1 MSIDIAKGTTAIKSG
16 QTASNSR
23 PAPRDAGRFRP
34 QLLDRPLVAFA
45 HDMADGEVVPWHQH
59 DYGQLFYGGSGLMRV
74 ESTAGLWVVPPARG
88 VWIPAGIDHQI
99 TAVGEVALRAVYLAA
114 AVGDRLPAS
123 CCVHGFSPLLRELMA
138 VAVQLP
144 PDYPLDGPEARLVD
158 VLIDQL
164 QTEPEEH
171 LHLPM
176 PHDRRL
182 RAVTEA
188 LIADPADPRTLADF
202 AGAAGASAR
211 TLARRF
217 LAETGLTFGAWRQ
230 QLRLHE
236 ALARLSQGE
245 PVTTVA
251 FEIGYE
257 SPSAFI
263 AMFRKTLGAT
273 PGQYLSRS

>member
-1 MSIDIAKGTTAIKSG
+1 MPQIG
-16 QTASNSR
+16 QTRSR
-23 PAPRDAGRFRP
+23 LIGRSLSDDPPRPRP
-34 QLLDRPLVAFA
+34 QGRERPLVAFTRE
-45 HDMADGEVVPWHQH
+45 MADGDVIAWHRH
-59 DYGQLFYGGSGLMRV
+59 DHAQLFYGGSGLMRV
-74 ESTAGLWVVPPARG
+74 ESTAGAWVVPPARA
-88 VWIPAGIDHQI
+88 VWIPSGIDHQV
-99 TAVGEVALRAVYLAA
+99 TAVGGVEMRAVYLLRNATK
-114 AVGDRLPAS
+114 GLPEG
-123 CCVHGFSPLLRELMA
+123 CRVLGVSPLLREL
-138 VAVQLP
+138 VAAAMKLS
-144 PDYPLDGPEARLVD
+144 PDYLLDGPEARLVG

-164 QTEPEEH
+164 RVEPLEQ

-176 PHDRRL
+176 PRDRRL

-188 LIADPADPRTLADF
+188 LIADPADPRTLEDF
-202 AGAAGASAR
+202 GAAAGASAR

-236 ALARLSQGE
+236 ALARLAQGE

-251 FEIGYE
+251 YEIGYD

>member
-1 MSIDIAKGTTAIKSG
+1 MVAY
-16 QTASNSR
+16 
-23 PAPRDAGRFRP
+23 GR
-34 QLLDRPLVAFA
+34 Q
-45 HDMADGEVVPWHQH
+45 MADGDVIAWHRH
-59 DYGQLFYGGSGLMRV
+59 DHAQLFYGGSGLMRV
-74 ESTAGLWVVPPARG
+74 ESTAGAWVVPPARA
-88 VWIPAGIDHQI
+88 VWIPPGIDHQV
-99 TAVGEVALRAVYLAA
+99 TAVGGVEMRAVYL
-114 AVGDRLPAS
+114 LPEAIKGLPDG
-123 CCVHGFSPLLRELMA
+123 CRVLGVSPLLREL
-138 VAVQLP
+138 VAAAMTLP
-144 PDYPLDGPEARLVD
+144 PDYALEGPEARLVG

-164 QTEPEEH
+164 RVEPMEQ

-176 PHDRRL
+176 PRDRRL

-188 LIADPADPRTLADF
+188 LIANPADPRTLEDF
-202 AGAAGASAR
+202 GGAAGASAR

-236 ALARLSQGE
+236 ALARLAQGE

-251 FEIGYE
+251 FEIGYD

-273 PGQYLSRS
+273 PGRYLARE

>member
-1 MSIDIAKGTTAIKSG
+1 M
-16 QTASNSR
+16 
-23 PAPRDAGRFRP
+23 
-34 QLLDRPLVAFA
+34 
-45 HDMADGEVVPWHQH
+45 
-59 DYGQLFYGGSGLMRV
+59 
-74 ESTAGLWVVPPARG
+74 
-88 VWIPAGIDHQI
+88 
-99 TAVGEVALRAVYLAA
+99 
-114 AVGDRLPAS
+114 
-123 CCVHGFSPLLRELMA
+123 
-138 VAVQLP
+138 
-144 PDYPLDGPEARLVD
+144 
-158 VLIDQL
+158 
-164 QTEPEEH
+164 EH

-176 PHDRRL
+176 PRDRRL

-217 LAETGLTFGAWRQ
+217 LAETGRTFGAWRQ

-236 ALARLSQGE
+236 ALARLSLGE

-251 FEIGYE
+251 FEVGYD

-273 PGQYLSRS
+273 PGQYLSRR

>member
-1 MSIDIAKGTTAIKSG
+1 MSIDIENRTTIIKNRKTSAKS
-16 QTASNSR
+16 
-23 PAPRDAGRFRP
+23 PVPPRDAGRFRP
-34 QLLDRPLVAFA
+34 LLLDRPLVAFA
-45 HDMADGEVVPWHQH
+45 HDMVDGEVVPWHQH

-99 TAVGEVALRAVYLAA
+99 TAVGAVALRAVYLSA
-114 AVGDRLPAS
+114 AVGERLPGS
-123 CCVHGFSPLLRELMA
+123 CCVHSFSPLLRELMA
-138 VAVQLP
+138 VAVRLP
-144 PDYPLDGPEARLVD
+144 PDYPLDGPETRLVD

-164 QTEPEEH
+164 QGESTEH

-176 PHDRRL
+176 PRDRRL

-188 LIADPADPRTLADF
+188 LAADPADPRTLADF
-202 AGAAGASAR
+202 AAAAGASAR

-236 ALARLSQGE
+236 ALARLAQGE

-273 PGQYLSRS
+273 PGQYLSRV

>member
-1 MSIDIAKGTTAIKSG
+1 MP
-16 QTASNSR
+16 SNSR
-23 PAPRDAGRFRP
+23 PAKSPLAPRDAGSFRP
-34 QLLDRPLVAFA
+34 VLVDRPLVAFA
-45 HDMADGEVVPWHQH
+45 HDMVDGEVVPWHRH

-74 ESTAGLWVVPPARG
+74 ESSAGVWVVPPARG
-88 VWIPAGIDHQI
+88 VWIPANIDHQI
-99 TAVGEVALRAVYLAA
+99 TAVGAVALRAVYLSAE
-114 AVGDRLPAS
+114 VGDRLPES
-123 CCVHGFSPLLRELMA
+123 CCVLSFSPLLRELMA

-144 PDYPLDGPEARLVD
+144 SDYPLDGPEARLVD

-164 QTEPEEH
+164 RVEPLES

-176 PHDRRL
+176 PRDRRL

-202 AGAAGASAR
+202 AEAAGASAR

-236 ALARLSQGE
+236 ALARLAQGE
-245 PVTTVA
+245 PVTAVA
-251 FEIGYE
+251 FDIGYE

-263 AMFRKTLGAT
+263 AMFRRALGAT
-273 PGQYLSRS
+273 PGQYLSRA

>member
-1 MSIDIAKGTTAIKSG
+1 MNQIQPFPDS
-16 QTASNSR
+16 SR
-23 PAPRDAGRFRP
+23 ALRDARRFRP
-34 QLLDRPLVAFA
+34 LVLGRPLVSFA

-59 DYGQLFYGGSGLMRV
+59 DYGQLFCGSTGLMRV
-74 ESTAGLWVVPPARG
+74 ESTDGVWVVPPARG
-88 VWIPAGIDHQI
+88 VWIPARIDHQI
-99 TAVGEVALRAVYLAA
+99 TAVGAVALRAVYLSEE
-114 AVGDRLPAS
+114 VGAGLPDS

-138 VAVQLP
+138 AAVRLP

-164 QTEPEEH
+164 QAEPKEH

-176 PHDRRL
+176 PRDRRL

-202 AGAAGASAR
+202 AVAAGASAR
-211 TLARRF
+211 TLARHF

-236 ALARLSQGE
+236 ALARLAQGE

-273 PGQYLSRS
+273 PGQYLSRG

>member
-1 MSIDIAKGTTAIKSG
+1 MSFDIANRTSAIKLG
-16 QTASNSR
+16 RAASDNR
-23 PAPRDAGRFRP
+23 PPLRGPGRFRP
-34 QLLDRPLVAFA
+34 QVLDRPLVAFA
-45 HDMADGEVVPWHQH
+45 RDMADGEVIPWHRH
-59 DYGQLFYGGSGLMRV
+59 DYGQLFYGGTGLMRV
-74 ESTAGLWVVPPARG
+74 ESTAGVWVVPPARG

-99 TAVGEVALRAVYLAA
+99 TAAGAVALRAVYLSGEVSA
-114 AVGDRLPAS
+114 GLPAS

-138 VAVQLP
+138 AAVRLP

-164 QTEPEEH
+164 QVEPEEH

-176 PHDRRL
+176 PRDRRL

-202 AGAAGASAR
+202 ATAAGASAR

-230 QLRLHE
+230 QLRLHV
-236 ALARLSQGE
+236 ALARLAQGE

-263 AMFRKTLGAT
+263 AMFRRTLGAT
-273 PGQYLSRS
+273 PGQYLLRN